1 MAYRIDRDPLLQHH
15 GFTVGIAWKASI
27 VDGTAPDFSDEV
39 ERECI
44 TVNVYQR
51 GLRVAAAYANSP
63 RTAFRKA
70 WVLALALAR
79 EAHAQRLQRR
89 KRA

>member
-15 GFTVGIAWKASI
+15 GFTVGIAWQASI
-27 VDGTAPDFSDEV
+27 VDGGDYDST

-63 RTAFRKA
+63 RMAFRKA
-70 WVLALALAR
+70 WVLALALAK
-79 EAHAQRLQRR
+79 EAHTQRLQRR